1 LCLWY
6 IVLLY
11 ILTFFSASDQS
22 DENGNITFNFEY
34 NVSSIEKIFTSPEKV
49 IEDVPAFWKNEDA
62 YRLMKSWHRYNDD
75 LPPS

>member
-1 LCLWY
+1 MEKKRIL
-6 IVLLY
+6 IVFMVYCSFIYFNL
-11 ILTFFSASDQS
+11 FSASDQS

-62 YRLMKSWHRYNDD
+62 
-75 LPPS
+75 